1 MDGRLTILQLI
12 NEANNTLRRPLTLEN
27 VSLSLPVAKLET
39 DVRNTGV
46 QVAGIHG
53 KGYKGQ
59 IEIFYNRHDLPK
71 LFEDAGLTPN
81 LRTNG
86 EITPAWIIDQ
96 LNAKY
101 GFYLE
106 ATDLNAINVPI
117 FENLEETKPI
127 EIVVKEQSWNW
138 AGTITLEM
146 TYGNPLLETVVIV
159 QLLPVLTHPVNMTEL
174 GPRKSGYV
182 SAYNFDFTAYKDQ
195 LKIDPKTARWAN
207 FDQVMAVGLKA
218 GMPAWYNNSVVD
230 MPTSAVPTANQA
242 FERVMIQTYAGG
254 GVMGPIYF
262 HYDLNW

>member
-1 MDGRLTILQLI
+1 MDGRQTVLQMI
-12 NEANNTLRRPLTLEN
+12 NEQNTLRRPLTLDN
-27 VSLSLPVAKLET
+27 VSLSLPVGKIEGT
-39 DVRNTGV
+39 VRNTGV

-59 IEIFYNRHDLPK
+59 IEVLYNRHDLPK

-81 LRTNG
+81 LRSNS
-86 EITPAWIIDQ
+86 EITPAWIIEQ

-106 ATDLNAINVPI
+106 ATDLMAINVPI
-117 FENLEETKPI
+117 FESLETTKSI
-127 EIVVKEQSWNW
+127 EIVVKESVWDW
-138 AGTITLEM
+138 VGTITLEM

-159 QLLPVLTHPVNMTEL
+159 QLLPVLTHPVDMQLLLN
-174 GPRKSGYV
+174 RKSGYI
-182 SAYNFDFTAYKDQ
+182 SAYYFDFTGYLDS
-195 LKIDPKTARWAN
+195 LKIDPKYGRWAN

-218 GMPAWYNNSVVD
+218 GLPAWTNGAVVD
-230 MPTSAVPTANQA
+230 LPTSAVPDANQA
-242 FERVMIQTYAGG
+242 FERVMIQTYANG